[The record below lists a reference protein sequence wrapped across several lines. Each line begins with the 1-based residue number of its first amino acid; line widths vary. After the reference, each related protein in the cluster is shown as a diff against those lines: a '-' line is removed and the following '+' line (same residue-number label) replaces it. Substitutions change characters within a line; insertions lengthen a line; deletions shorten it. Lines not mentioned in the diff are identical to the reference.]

1 MELIIFVSFLAV
13 QFAAKTLPATFE
25 RIAHLAIVQRLSQHH
40 WIVWI
45 IHPAVLHSVHEYA
58 IHFIVYS
65 GYVIKAH

>member
-1 MELIIFVSFLAV
+1 MELIIFVSFLVV
-13 QFAAKTLPATFE
+13 QLTAKMLPTWASK
-25 RIAHLAIVQRLSQHH
+25 ISHLAVVQRLSQHH
-40 WIVWI
+40 WIVWV

>member
-13 QFAAKTLPATFE
+13 QLAAKMLPQWAA
-25 RIAHLAIVQRLSQHH
+25 RIGHLTIVQRVSQHH
-40 WIVWI
+40 WVVWC